1 MNIAPVVVK
10 DAEACIFK
18 VESQLRVVIL
28 EAAKLHACG
37 RLDDGLGG
45 AAQKDVHFLAVS
57 GAELL
62 AGHHT
67 LDVFAVS
74 EEHTAFNRTQ
84 HNAAVHTIVNG
95 NGR

>member
-10 DAEACIFK
+10 DAEARIFK
-18 VESQLRVVIL
+18 VESQLGVVVL
-28 EAAKLHACG
+28 VAAKLHSCW
-37 RLDDGLGG
+37 RLNDGLGG

-67 LDVFAVS
+67 LDIFAVS
-74 EEHTAFNRTQ
+74 EEHAAFDRT
-84 HNAAVHTIVNG
+84 
-95 NGR
+95 